1 MPVTLCHLQV
11 ISEYC
16 VKILLKVFFVSGIFW
31 FIDLVFVKNRVKV
44 EGEIMNNRIL
54 IVEDDHYISEMIK
67 DTLVKNGFA
76 VSTVFDGEEA
86 LRIVEVQTFD
96 LILLDIM
103 IPKIDGIEC
112 LKIIRTKS
120 MIPIL
125 IMSAKGEDVDKALGL
140 GFGADDYIAKPFSM
154 IELVARVKAILRREK
169 HYMGL
174 TNQVNNSSHQDE
186 TIQLGDLVI
195 DMKNYCVKKC
205 GHDVKLTLKEFNIL
219 KLFVKKPNQVFTK
232 AQVYNVV
239 WQDEYYG
246 DENVINVHIR
256 RLREKIEDDPSNPKY
271 IKTLW
276 GIGYKLGEV

>member
-1 MPVTLCHLQV
+1 
-11 ISEYC
+11 
-16 VKILLKVFFVSGIFW
+16 
-31 FIDLVFVKNRVKV
+31 
-44 EGEIMNNRIL
+44 MNNRIL
-54 IVEDDHYISEMIK
+54 IVEDDHYISEMIR

-76 VSTVFDGEEA
+76 VSAVFDGEEA
-86 LRIVEVQTFD
+86 LRIVEVQNFD

-103 IPKIDGIEC
+103 IPKIDGMEC

-219 KLFVKKPNQVFTK
+219 KLFVQKPNQVFTK

>member
-1 MPVTLCHLQV
+1 M
-11 ISEYC
+11 S
-16 VKILLKVFFVSGIFW
+16 
-31 FIDLVFVKNRVKV
+31 
-44 EGEIMNNRIL
+44 NRIL
-54 IVEDDHYISEMIK
+54 IVEDDNDISVMIK
-67 DTLVKNGFA
+67 DTLVNHGFT
-76 VSTVFDGEEA
+76 VSTVFDGDKA
-86 LRIVEVQTFD
+86 LQIVEEQNFD

-120 MIPIL
+120 MVPIL

-140 GFGADDYIAKPFSM
+140 GFGADDYMAKPFSM

-169 HYMGL
+169 HYMDL
-174 TNQVNNSSHQDE
+174 TNQVNDMSSQDE
-186 TIQLGDLVI
+186 TIQLGDLEI
-195 DMKNYCVKKC
+195 DMKNYSVKKY

-219 KLFVKKPNQVFTK
+219 KLFVTKPNQVFTK
-232 AQVYNVV
+232 AQVYNFI

-256 RLREKIEDDPSNPKY
+256 RLREKIEDNPSNPKY

-276 GIGYKLGEV
+276 GIGYKLGEF

>member
-1 MPVTLCHLQV
+1 
-11 ISEYC
+11 
-16 VKILLKVFFVSGIFW
+16 
-31 FIDLVFVKNRVKV
+31 
-44 EGEIMNNRIL
+44 MNNRIL
-54 IVEDDHYISEMIK
+54 IVEDDHYISEMIR

-103 IPKIDGIEC
+103 IPEIDGIEC

-219 KLFVKKPNQVFTK
+219 KLFVQKPNQVFTK

>member
-1 MPVTLCHLQV
+1 
-11 ISEYC
+11 
-16 VKILLKVFFVSGIFW
+16 
-31 FIDLVFVKNRVKV
+31 
-44 EGEIMNNRIL
+44 MNNRIL

-67 DTLVKNGFA
+67 DTLVKHGFV
-76 VSTVFDGEEA
+76 VSTVFDGDEA
-86 LRIVEVQTFD
+86 LQIVEEQNFD

-120 MIPIL
+120 MMPIL

-169 HYMGL
+169 HYLNL
-174 TNQVNNSSHQDE
+174 TNQVNNPSPAPQDD

-195 DMKNYCVKKC
+195 DMKNYSVKKC

-232 AQVYNVV
+232 EQVYNLV

-256 RLREKIEDDPSNPKY
+256 RLREKIEDNPSNPKY

-276 GIGYKLGEV
+276 GIGYKLGEF